1 MDYSRYEERVI
12 YRKGVQ
18 DPRDVDV
25 GVGRFRWY
33 FDYVSEASAKAALFT
48 ARLNPVY
55 QAFWNLYRLGPDKDK
70 YPGEGNWAYFEIP
83 AHSAPWIPHRE
94 RALEPRVE
102 GKYIVVEVDMLE
114 EASPVAAIVLVLCV
128 ALGLALLAV
137 VLSKVTEFVVK
148 SGLPDITTG
157 LGGLLDSLK
166 QMLDKAPAIMI
177 PLLAIA
183 GLLLLMLLLPK
194 SVSAARSAFKK
205 S

>member
-1 MDYSRYEERVI
+1 MDYSQCEERII

-18 DPRDVDV
+18 DPQDVDI

-33 FDYVSEASAKAALFT
+33 FDYVSEANAKAALLT
-48 ARLNPVY
+48 AKLNPAY
-55 QAFWNLYRLGPDKDK
+55 QTFWNLYRLGPDKDK

-83 AHSAPWIPHRE
+83 ASSAPWIPHRE

-114 EASPVAAIVLVLCV
+114 AASPVAVIVLVLCV
-128 ALGLALLAV
+128 ALGLVLLAI
-137 VLSKVTEFVVK
+137 VLSKVTELVVK
-148 SGLPDITTG
+148 SGSPKIAEG

-166 QMLDKAPAIMI
+166 QMVDKAPAIMI

-183 GLLLLMLLLPK
+183 GVLLLMLLLPK
-194 SVSAARSAFKK
+194 SVTAARRAFEK